1 MSIGSCGG
9 IGMMPN
15 ERKAVLLIGDG
26 IMILINLYCFFVP
39 SVLTHGGFSL
49 SVDGVV
55 VERTM
60 CLLSALFYVMKLL
73 EHFAS
78 SR

>member
-1 MSIGSCGG
+1 
-9 IGMMPN
+9 
-15 ERKAVLLIGDG
+15 
-26 IMILINLYCFFVP
+26 MILITLYCFFVP

>member
-26 IMILINLYCFFVP
+26 IMILITLYCFFV
-39 SVLTHGGFSL
+39 HGGFSL